1 MSDKQKGLVNVI
13 QQMFPLVEHRCCVRH
28 LYVNFSGK
36 FGRSKHLKDLLWEHL
51 DQRTRLS
58 LIHGWR

>member
-13 QQMFPLVEHRCCVRH
+13 QQMFLLVEHRCCVRH

-36 FGRSKHLKDLLWEHL
+36 FGRSKHLKDLLWGAA
-51 DQRTRLS
+51 RSTYKA
-58 LIHGWR
+58 